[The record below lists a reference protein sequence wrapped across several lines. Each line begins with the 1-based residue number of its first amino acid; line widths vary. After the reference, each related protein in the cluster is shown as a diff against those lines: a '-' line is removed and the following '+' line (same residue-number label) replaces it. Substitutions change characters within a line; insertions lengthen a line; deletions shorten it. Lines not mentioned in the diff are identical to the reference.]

1 MKNGKNVL
9 CSNFSMTRTYLQNK
23 FMRCS
28 INLPQ
33 FPIFESKTQIIS
45 VENNL

>member
-1 MKNGKNVL
+1 MFQFFNDQNY
-9 CSNFSMTRTYLQNK
+9 RQNK

-33 FPIFESKTQIIS
+33 FPIFESKIQIIL